1 MLKYNREVGQLR
13 TVTKIVQQKKSNK
26 RFNVYLDNE
35 YAFSISEDIY
45 VKFHVHK
52 GKKLTEAEIEKIRY
66 EDGIHRAYV
75 IAIQYL
81 SYRMRTEREVRI
93 HLQKKDVHP
102 DVVEKVIERLI
113 NEKLLDDLTFAQSFV
128 TDRINRSTKGP
139 LLISRELAEKGVSH
153 ILINEALRQYTLEKQ
168 KEKALQWIEK
178 ETKKKSN
185 HSYKKRKEQLT
196 AKLLQRGFSKEV
208 ASDVISNVKLE
219 KDEDIEFLLLKKHAD
234 KMYTKYK
241 HKYDPFELEMQLKQ
255 RLYARGFNFEQIES
269 YLHTLL
275 NDETS

>member
-1 MLKYNREVGQLR
+1 M
-13 TVTKIVQQKKSNK
+13 
-26 RFNVYLDNE
+26 
-35 YAFSISEDIY
+35 
-45 VKFHVHK
+45 
-52 GKKLTEAEIEKIRY
+52 
-66 EDGIHRAYV
+66 
-75 IAIQYL
+75 
-81 SYRMRTEREVRI
+81 
-93 HLQKKDVHP
+93 
-102 DVVEKVIERLI
+102 
-113 NEKLLDDLTFAQSFV
+113 
-128 TDRINRSTKGP
+128 
-139 LLISRELAEKGVSH
+139 
-153 ILINEALRQYTLEKQ
+153 
-168 KEKALQWIEK
+168 
-178 ETKKKSN
+178 
-185 HSYKKRKEQLT
+185 T